1 MGLEGEREGGRDSV
15 TLPKGVCAVR
25 TCKRVSGLLPR
36 ARGCGVL
43 GASTRA
49 CARRQLV
56 RVRARAPADAGA
68 DRINGRALLAASR
81 LDSREDGKAT
91 HLEQSW
97 R

>member
-1 MGLEGEREGGRDSV
+1 M
-15 TLPKGVCAVR
+15 R
-25 TCKRVSGLLPR
+25 TCVCNECGR
-36 ARGCGVL
+36 ARARARRHVHE

-49 CARRQLV
+49 CARQQLV

-68 DRINGRALLAASR
+68 DRINGRVLLAASR